1 MSEQLWCVHIEGP
14 DDFIAV
20 ESEQAAR
27 REASAINAYLD
38 GAEQDPRAPHVHA
51 SAVCWPYSAASHARA
66 LDEDHE
72 DLQRMAH
79 RQFAAQPDGHRGG
92 VLSTF
97 ARRVKEMV
105 GVAHGDRDDE

>member
-38 GAEQDPRAPHVHA
+38 GAGQDPRAPHVHA
-51 SAVCWPYSAASHARA
+51 TAVHWPYGATSHARA

-72 DLQRMAH
+72 DLKRMAH
-79 RQFAAQPDGHRGG
+79 RQFAQPDGHRGG
-92 VLSTF
+92 VLSNF
-97 ARRVKEMV
+97 ARRVKELVSV
-105 GVAHGDRDDE
+105 GHADRDDE